1 MHGLKLLFSRLKD
14 ALTSIKTLG
23 EAATENS
30 EFMMKMYNN
39 IKESFESLVKRLDQ
53 DANMYL
59 DLTPKNHVNIVNI
72 RTLANIY
79 EQVKIIEE
87 SSGIINVEVK
97 TELIKFWLQSIKST
111 VLLIHKEC
119 KKLSSKLMD
128 KAEYKALD
136 NYYRFMNELF
146 QA

>member
-53 DANMYL
+53 DSNMYL
-59 DLTPKNHVNIVNI
+59 DLTPKNHVNI
-72 RTLANIY
+72 RPLANIY
-79 EQVKIIEE
+79 EQVKKIEE
-87 SSGIINVEVK
+87 LSGIINVEVK
-97 TELIKFWLQSIKST
+97 TEFIKFWLQSIKST
-111 VLLIHKEC
+111 VILIHKEC
-119 KKLSSKLMD
+119 EKLSSKLMD
-128 KAEYKALD
+128 KVEYKALD
-136 NYYRFMNELF
+136 NYYRFMNELC

>member
-30 EFMMKMYNN
+30 EFIMKINNN

-59 DLTPKNHVNIVNI
+59 NLTPKNHVNIVNI

-136 NYYRFMNELF
+136 NYYRFMNELC

>member
-59 DLTPKNHVNIVNI
+59 NLTPKNHVNIVNI